1 MINHGVVPLS
11 NDRHNALEI
20 QHFRHFFTRQMRA
33 INNKV
38 FAFP

>member
-1 MINHGVVPLS
+1 MGRVALS
-11 NDRHNALEI
+11 NDRHNAVEI
-20 QHFRHFFTRQMRA
+20 QHFRHFFARQIGA